1 MRLSTIEKVG
11 GRIEF
16 RETYILAPPDEARMR
31 CALSASVSPRHLR
44 TSFLDVPFL
53 AGLPTLVE

>member
-1 MRLSTIEKVG
+1 MRFSTRESVDG
-11 GRIEF
+11 SIEF

-31 CALSASVSPRHLR
+31 CALSALVSPQRLR
-44 TSFLDVPFL
+44 TSFLDVPCL

>member
-1 MRLSTIEKVG
+1 MEKVG
-11 GRIEF
+11 ERIES

-31 CALSASVSPRHLR
+31 CALSVSVSPHNLR
-44 TSFLDVPFL
+44 TSFPDAPFL